1 MMENRNQS
9 ARERPEKEGLDHVEL
24 ARKIRDGNIRAASRL
39 IRDLEDNVPQAKG
52 TLKHIYPHTGKA
64 HVIGITGSP
73 GAGKSTI
80 TDELVSAFREKE
92 NKVAVLAVDP
102 SSPFSGGA
110 ILGDRIRMQRH
121 AGDPDVFIR
130 SLATRGALGGLSGA
144 VGSSVHI
151 LDAMGKDKILI
162 ETVGVGQ
169 QEVDVINHAHTVIV
183 VLVPGMGDDIQAIK
197 AGIMEV
203 ADIFVINKSH
213 REGTRRLQK
222 ELLSLLDLKENRSG
236 EWTPPVIL
244 VDDVLNKETFNGNIA
259 TLCQTI
265 DAHHQHLIS
274 TRLLEKKLEKKA
286 IVEIHEVLKSS
297 ILGPI
302 IKELQA
308 SGEFDNMVSKV
319 MKRQSDPYTL
329 VEDVRS
335 AFIRSQKGGE

>member
-1 MMENRNQS
+1 MENKIQS
-9 ARERPEKEGLDHVEL
+9 TRECSEKEGLDHVEL
-24 ARKIRDGNIRAASRL
+24 AKKIRDGNIRAASRL
-39 IRDLEDNVPQAKG
+39 IRDLEDNLPQAKG
-52 TLKHIYPHTGKA
+52 TLRHIYPYTGRA

-80 TDELVSAFREKE
+80 TDEIVSAFRAKE
-92 NKVAVLAVDP
+92 NTVAVLAVDP

-130 SLATRGALGGLSGA
+130 SLATRGALGGLSSA
-144 VGSSVHI
+144 VGSSIHI

-203 ADIFVINKSH
+203 ADIFVVNKAH
-213 REGTRRLQK
+213 RDGARRLQK
-222 ELLSLLDLKENRSG
+222 ELLSLLDLKENRSQ

-244 VDDVLNKETFNGNIA
+244 VDDVLNKKAFNESIA
-259 TLCQTI
+259 TLCRTI
-265 DAHHQHLIS
+265 EAHHQHLIS
-274 TRLLEKKLEKKA
+274 TRLLEKTLEKKA
-286 IVEIHEVLKSS
+286 VVEIHEALRSS
-297 ILGPI
+297 ILEPI

-308 SGEFDNMVSKV
+308 SGEFDRMVSKV
-319 MKRQSDPYTL
+319 MKRQSDPYSL

-335 AFIRSQKGGE
+335 AFVCRRKDDS

>member
-1 MMENRNQS
+1 MENTSRS
-9 ARERPEKEGLDHVEL
+9 TRECSGKEGCDHVEL
-24 ARKIRDGNIRAASRL
+24 AKRIINGNIRAASRL
-39 IRDLEDNVPQAKG
+39 IRDLEDDVLQAKE
-52 TLKHIYPHTGKA
+52 TLKHIYPHTGRA
-64 HVIGITGSP
+64 QVIGITGSP

-121 AGDPDVFIR
+121 ASDPDVFIR
-130 SLATRGALGGLSGA
+130 SLATRGALGGLSNA
-144 VGSSVHI
+144 VGSAIHI
-151 LDAMGKDKILI
+151 LDAMGKDRILV

-203 ADIFVINKSH
+203 ADIFVINKAH
-213 REGTRRLQK
+213 RDGTRRLQK
-222 ELLSLLDLKENRSG
+222 ELLSLLDLKGECPG
-236 EWTPPVIL
+236 EWKPPVIL
-244 VDDVLNKETFNGNIA
+244 VDDVLNKDTFNENIA
-259 TLCQTI
+259 TLCRTI
-265 DAHHQHLIS
+265 EDHHQHLVR

-286 IVEIHEVLKSS
+286 VVEILGVLRSS

-302 IKELQA
+302 VKELQA
-308 SGEFDNMVSKV
+308 TGEFDDMVSRV
-319 MKRQSDPYTL
+319 MKRQNDPYTL
-329 VEDVRS
+329 VEEV
-335 AFIRSQKGGE
+335 KGNFLRNGKG

>member
-1 MMENRNQS
+1 METKIQS
-9 ARERPEKEGLDHVEL
+9 TRERSEKEGLDHVEL
-24 ARKIRDGNIRAASRL
+24 AKKIRDGNIRAASRL
-39 IRDLEDNVPQAKG
+39 IRDLEDNVPQAKS
-52 TLKHIYPHTGKA
+52 TLKYIYPHTGKA

-73 GAGKSTI
+73 GTGKSTI

-130 SLATRGALGGLSGA
+130 SLATRGALGGLSNA
-144 VGSSVHI
+144 VGSSIHI

-203 ADIFVINKSH
+203 ADIFVINKAH

-222 ELLSLLDLKENRSG
+222 ELLSLLDLKENCSE
-236 EWTPPVIL
+236 EWTTPVIL
-244 VDDVLNKETFNGNIA
+244 VDDVSNKELFTENIA

-265 DAHHQHLIS
+265 ETHHQHLIS
-274 TRLLEKKLEKKA
+274 TRLLEKKLERKA
-286 IVEIHEVLKSS
+286 VAEIHEVLRSN

-308 SGEFDNMVSKV
+308 SGEFDKMVSKA
-319 MKRQSDPYTL
+319 MRRQSDPYTL
-329 VEDVRS
+329 VEEVKSIFVRN
-335 AFIRSQKGGE
+335 QKGDE